1 MPMHSQERKDFVL
14 RWLGFTLGALFV
26 ASGLTKLV
34 ALPTWTQLFEAF
46 HLPSWSVFVVGGVEL
61 VSGALV
67 ALPRTRP
74 WGAMGLMV
82 VMAGAVL
89 ARAFNGVA
97 LPWMF
102 LDAVL
107 FTAALWIVREQR
119 PRFLSVTGPTEHPR
133 GA

>member
-1 MPMHSQERKDFVL
+1 MTHERKTWVL
-14 RWLGFTLGALFV
+14 RWLGFTLAAVYL
-26 ASGLTKLV
+26 AAGLTKLI
-34 ALPTWTQLFEAF
+34 ALPFWTEMFEAF
-46 HLPSWSVFVVGGVEL
+46 RLPRWSVFVVGVAEL
-61 VSGALV
+61 VCAGLLTQA
-67 ALPRTRP
+67 RTRP

-89 ARAFNGVA
+89 ARIFNGVA
-97 LPWMF
+97 LPLMF

-119 PRFLSVTGPTEHPR
+119 PRFLSGMGPEGHPR